1 MEDSVES
8 RRGGSAP
15 LPPLLPAAVVA
26 TPGAGNSD
34 EFLAEA
40 REKKQEAE
48 VECSGKSC
56 HPSLTANLLLY
67 ACRDTQHFSCA
78 WGTPIVGKEEMLP
91 RKRFSFAGSIHSR
104 TRRGRR
110 QNMMPF
116 LAANTG

>member
-1 MEDSVES
+1 MPARPARQPFRGDDFFACRVVGEAWSTRRVFEAKESLLVEDSVES

-26 TPGAGNSD
+26 TPGSGNSD

-48 VECSGKSC
+48 AECSGKSC

-67 ACRDTQHFSCA
+67 ACRDT
-78 WGTPIVGKEEMLP
+78 
-91 RKRFSFAGSIHSR
+91 
-104 TRRGRR
+104 
-110 QNMMPF
+110 
-116 LAANTG
+116 